1 MLGFLRP
8 GPTHV
13 SESLPKVGGVLALVR
28 PSAVKPPSKAM
39 AGFPVRA
46 LWRRSVF
53 LLGVLGPAL
62 FGGVLQGS
70 ERKADMIVLPDPT
83 GTPTARPLSNTPPL
97 LEISADFPPP
107 DNAYLAPESI
117 MPAPIAP
124 VAAGQGAA
132 SVATLPL
139 PLLGGGA
146 DRAAEGDSW
155 RHRLRRRM
163 QGLGQGMISPQ
174 RVSAVLEQVGR
185 DSSQGLAGIGGQLQR
200 DALRAVVDTGIEE
213 LKSLEGTHL
222 RNLEVRYRTPLGD
235 QKGLLGVDA
244 LIALLHT
251 QQSALFGQVGTLLQ
265 DDDESVNAG
274 LGYRRAVA
282 DGVLLLGINAF
293 YDYLSDPGL
302 HRYSLGLEAKGR
314 LVDWYANWYRGD
326 ADRDSG
332 DYVYTPD
339 GWDIEVA
346 GRLPALPWVE
356 FWGRY
361 YAWNRLRGQADQEGL
376 RYGLKLQ
383 PVPMVSLETQY
394 DSPDVGK
401 SDWGVEAAMQYQFG
415 VPLAAQLRPHSVQAR
430 GPVHRRFEQVRR
442 EHELRVERVAEQ
454 AQGGSAGGAAG
465 VVDSLHSYVEVHG
478 AENVPFEGDGLPVPV
493 HGEQRMTIHI
503 AMNNPQ
509 GSGQAGGL
517 QAEAAGEIVLEF
529 QNGIYGV
536 DYEILIADMRTEGG
550 VNHRL
555 DVDTDSVASLVLT
568 PHSGVRQFRVAVPLR
583 VLPVMA
589 LGKQLRMMVL
599 VQDLPEFPEQSF
611 DIFRVV
617 AAAADTPGMTFSES
631 SLTVGEGGSA
641 SYTVALDTEPTAS
654 VTVAV
659 SSSDTESATVSPTSL
674 TFAADA
680 WSTAQ
685 TV

>member
-1 MLGFLRP
+1 
-8 GPTHV
+8 
-13 SESLPKVGGVLALVR
+13 
-28 PSAVKPPSKAM
+28 
-39 AGFPVRA
+39 
-46 LWRRSVF
+46 
-53 LLGVLGPAL
+53 
-62 FGGVLQGS
+62 
-70 ERKADMIVLPDPT
+70 
-83 GTPTARPLSNTPPL
+83 
-97 LEISADFPPP
+97 
-107 DNAYLAPESI
+107 
-117 MPAPIAP
+117 
-124 VAAGQGAA
+124 
-132 SVATLPL
+132 
-139 PLLGGGA
+139 
-146 DRAAEGDSW
+146 
-155 RHRLRRRM
+155 
-163 QGLGQGMISPQ
+163 
-174 RVSAVLEQVGR
+174 
-185 DSSQGLAGIGGQLQR
+185 
-200 DALRAVVDTGIEE
+200 
-213 LKSLEGTHL
+213 
-222 RNLEVRYRTPLGD
+222 
-235 QKGLLGVDA
+235 
-244 LIALLHT
+244 
-251 QQSALFGQVGTLLQ
+251 
-265 DDDESVNAG
+265 
-274 LGYRRAVA
+274 
-282 DGVLLLGINAF
+282 
-293 YDYLSDPGL
+293 
-302 HRYSLGLEAKGR
+302 
-314 LVDWYANWYRGD
+314 
-326 ADRDSG
+326 
-332 DYVYTPD
+332 
-339 GWDIEVA
+339 
-346 GRLPALPWVE
+346 
-356 FWGRY
+356 
-361 YAWNRLRGQADQEGL
+361 
-376 RYGLKLQ
+376 
-383 PVPMVSLETQY
+383 
-394 DSPDVGK
+394 
-401 SDWGVEAAMQYQFG
+401 MQYQFG

-454 AQGGSAGGAAG
+454 AQGGSASGAAG

-654 VTVAV
+654 VTVEIA
-659 SSSDTESATVSPTSL
+659 SDDDGAATVSPTSL
-674 TFAADA
+674 TFATDA

-685 TV
+685 TVTVSGVQDVDTSAGSARLTHTASGGDYAGVTGVVAVTVTDDDAAGLTFSTASVEVTEGAATRVRRRYLRRA